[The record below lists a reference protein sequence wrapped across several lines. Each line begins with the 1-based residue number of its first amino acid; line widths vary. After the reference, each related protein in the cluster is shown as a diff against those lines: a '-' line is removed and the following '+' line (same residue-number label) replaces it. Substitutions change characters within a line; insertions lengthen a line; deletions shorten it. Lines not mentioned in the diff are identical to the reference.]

1 MELPEAIQDDD
12 EAAYLLGLNEMQRV
26 AVVRTEGPSIVI
38 AGAGSGKT
46 RVLTTRIAHVLKT
59 QKATPPQIL
68 ALTFTN
74 KAAAEMRHRIATVV
88 GENTNGLWLGTFH
101 SVFVKLLRKEA
112 PRLGYPSHFSIY
124 DSEDSKSL
132 LKQLIKTFQLD
143 DTVYK
148 PNMVLSRISQAKNRL
163 ITPEAYASDAHY
175 QEEDAHM
182 RMPKFSTLFL
192 AYARHCQQAGA
203 MDFDD
208 LLLHTHTLL
217 HTDPDVCTK
226 YQQHFQYLFIDE
238 FQDTNRVQY
247 NIVKKLAEPH
257 QNLCVVGDD
266 AQSIYA
272 FRGATIQNILH
283 FTTDYPNHHIVKLE
297 QNYRSTQHIVTT
309 ANRIILHN
317 EAQLKK
323 NVWTS
328 NDLGEPVTLIRA
340 ASDIEES
347 NLVVHAILEKK
358 WKHQLQ
364 NQDFAILYRTNS
376 QSRNFEEALRKKNI
390 PYRIV
395 GGLSFY
401 QRKEVKDLLA
411 YLRFVVNPNDAEAFK
426 RIVNVPRRG
435 IGSAGVK
442 KVFMLANAHKCSL
455 WEVLTASNQLLTGPT
470 AKAMERFVDF
480 IRSFIYNVTMDSAN
494 AYSIAAAVAKESG
507 LLKELYEDKTIEGL
521 TRYEHIHELLNS
533 IKQFVDNPENN
544 DPSLGN
550 FLQEVALLAT
560 GAEDNSNQDVVTLM
574 TIHASKGLEFKY
586 VYLVGME
593 EDLFPSARMI
603 GSKEDL
609 EEERRLF
616 YVAVTRAQKKVTL
629 SYALSRY
636 RFGKAVRTKPSRFLH
651 EIVLEPP
658 SISTPSNIPKKT
670 SVVPVKKSMY
680 VAAPPISPGISGE
693 NCMQIQ
699 TGYEV
704 KHAQFGRGSVLHV
717 IEEGGMRK
725 AVIHF
730 HAVGKKTLLLNYAK
744 LEIVS
749 VV

>member
-1 MELPEAIQDDD
+1 MEQPEAMQDND
-12 EAAYLLGLNEMQRV
+12 AAYLIGLNEMQRV
-26 AVVRTEGPSIVI
+26 AVVRTEGPSMVI

-59 QKATPPQIL
+59 KKATPHQIL

-74 KAAAEMRHRIATVV
+74 KAAAEMRHRIATAV
-88 GENTNGLWLGTFH
+88 GQNTNALWLGTFH

-132 LKQLIKTFQLD
+132 LKQLIKTLHLD

-148 PNMVLSRISQAKNRL
+148 PNIVLSRISHAKNRL
-163 ITPEAYASDAHY
+163 ITPEAYSEDPHY
-175 QEEDAHM
+175 QAEDSRM
-182 RMPKFSTLFL
+182 RMPQFSTLFL

-217 HTDPDVCTK
+217 HTDPDVCAK
-226 YQQHFQYLFIDE
+226 YQQHFHYLFIDE
-238 FQDTNRVQY
+238 FQDTNPVQY
-247 NIVKKLAEPH
+247 SIVKKLAEPH
-257 QNLCVVGDD
+257 QNFCVVGDD

-283 FTTDYPNHHIVKLE
+283 FTTDYPNHQIVKLE

-309 ANRIILHN
+309 ANSIILHN

-323 NVWTS
+323 SVWTS
-328 NDLGEPVTLIRA
+328 NDLGEPVTLIRST
-340 ASDIEES
+340 SDIEES
-347 NLVVHAILEKK
+347 QLVVHAIFEKK

-376 QSRNFEEALRKKNI
+376 QSRNFEEALRKRNL

-426 RIVNVPRRG
+426 RIVNLPRRG
-435 IGSAGVK
+435 IRPAGVER
-442 KVFMLANAHKCSL
+442 VFILANEHKYSL
-455 WEVLTASNQLLTGPT
+455 WEVLTASSQLLTGPT
-470 AKAMERFVDF
+470 AKAMGHFVDF
-480 IRSFIYNVTMDSAN
+480 MRSFASKLTMNSEN
-494 AYSIAAAVAKESG
+494 AYSIASAVAKESG

-521 TRYEHIHELLNS
+521 TRYEHMQELLNS
-533 IKQFVDNPENN
+533 IKQFVDNSENN

-560 GAEDNSNQDVVTLM
+560 GAEDNPNQDVVTLM

-593 EDLFPSARMI
+593 EDLFPSARML

-636 RFGKAVRTKPSRFLH
+636 RFGKSVRTKPSRFLH
-651 EIVLEPP
+651 EIVLEPASP
-658 SISTPSNIPKKT
+658 PTPSNVPTKT
-670 SVVPVKKSMY
+670 PVVPVKKSMY
-680 VAAPPISPGISGE
+680 VATPPMPPCTPCGD
-693 NCMQIQ
+693 CMQVQI
-699 TGYEV
+699 GHDV
-704 KHAQFGRGSVLHV
+704 KHAQFGRGSVLQV

-730 HAVGKKTLLLNYAK
+730 HTVGKKTLLLNYAK
-744 LEIVS
+744 LEILS